1 MNGAKEKPVG
11 SPCVSVC
18 ALDSGDVC
26 TGCYR
31 TMKEIGDWSVMDNAQ
46 KREVIVLADQ
56 RCRQLY
62 GDLG

>member
-1 MNGAKEKPVG
+1 MTLKEKPVA

-18 ALDSGDVC
+18 ALDDQDIC

-31 TMKEIGDWSVMDNAQ
+31 SLQEIGDWSEMNNERR
-46 KREVIVLADQ
+46 REVIVLANQ
-56 RCRQLY
+56 RCRSRY

>member
-1 MNGAKEKPVG
+1 MTLKEKPVA

-18 ALDSGDVC
+18 ALDDQDIC

-31 TMKEIGDWSVMDNAQ
+31 SLQEIGGWSEMNNER
-46 KREVIVLADQ
+46 KREVIILANQ
-56 RCRQLY
+56 RCRSRY

>member
-1 MNGAKEKPVG
+1 MSGAKEKPVS

-18 ALDSGDVC
+18 ALDDEDVC

-31 TMKEIGDWSVMDNAQ
+31 TLKEIGEWSEMDNSR
-46 KREVIVLADQ
+46 KREVIVLANQ
-56 RCRQLY
+56 RCRSRY

>member
-1 MNGAKEKPVG
+1 MTLKEKPVA

-18 ALDSGDVC
+18 ALDDQDIC

-31 TMKEIGDWSVMDNAQ
+31 SLQEIGDWSEMNNER
-46 KREVIVLADQ
+46 KREVIILANQ
-56 RCRQLY
+56 RCRSRY

>member
-1 MNGAKEKPVG
+1 MTIKEKPVA

-18 ALDSGDVC
+18 ALDDQDIC

-31 TMKEIGDWSVMDNAQ
+31 SLQEIGDWSEMNNER
-46 KREVIVLADQ
+46 KREVIVLANQ
-56 RCRQLY
+56 RCRSRY